1 MTGLERALASI
12 RGEKTDC
19 RATFLHNFQMGAQ
32 RSGMDF
38 GRYYLDGEKTAE
50 VVLAMQKEF
59 GNDVILQENGT
70 AALAEALGASVVYR
84 RDQPPVD
91 NQVLLE
97 KIEDVGRLP
106 EKIDFYQKP
115 ATSASLKAT
124 AILADR
130 LGDAALLMG
139 RGDQGPFSLA
149 GLLLGM
155 DNLMMELAAGEKEEE
170 LHQLLE
176 YCADISAAYCVAQ
189 IRAGAQATSIGES
202 PAGPDMISPAMYRKY
217 ALPYEKKVIQKVHQA
232 GGLISLHICGNADA
246 ILADMAQTGADML
259 EIDQK
264 SSLRLAREVQQ
275 KYPVCILGNISPE
288 RLRNGTSAEIR
299 ELTGAALDIFQGEP
313 RYILGPGCAM
323 ASDTPE
329 ANVTA
334 MLDAA
339 RMGKFE

>member
-1 MTGLERALASI
+1 MTGLERALAAI
-12 RGEKTDC
+12 GGQKTDC

-50 VVLAMQKEF
+50 MVLVMQKKF

-97 KIEDVGRLP
+97 DIREIGRLP
-106 EKIDFYQKP
+106 DTVDFYKKP
-115 ATSASLKAT
+115 AASASLRAT
-124 AILADR
+124 GILAAR
-130 LGDAALLMG
+130 LKGDALLMG

-155 DNLMMELAAGEKEEE
+155 DNLMMELAAGENEKEI
-170 LHQLLE
+170 HQLLA
-176 YCADISAAYCVAQ
+176 YCAEICASYCIAQ
-189 IRAGAQATSIGES
+189 IKAGAQATSMGES
-202 PAGPDMISPAMYRKY
+202 PAGPDMISPGMYREY
-217 ALPYEKKVIQKVHQA
+217 ALPYEKWVIQKVHEA

-246 ILADMAQTGADML
+246 ILEDMAQTGADML

-264 SSLRLAREVQQ
+264 SSLKLAREVQK

-288 RLRNGTSAEIR
+288 RLRNGGPEEVRGLAKE
-299 ELTGAALDIFQGEP
+299 ALAVFRGEP

-323 ASDTPE
+323 ASDTPDENAAAMIQE
-329 ANVTA
+329 A
-334 MLDAA
+334 
-339 RMGKFE
+339 RREEFG